1 MHPQRVCGLVEIT
14 IKKVKGVTKMK
25 LRTPKYLYT
34 FIEKDQNKANKMI
47 QAIPPSLQKVM
58 IPKQQK

>member
-1 MHPQRVCGLVEIT
+1 
-14 IKKVKGVTKMK
+14 MK